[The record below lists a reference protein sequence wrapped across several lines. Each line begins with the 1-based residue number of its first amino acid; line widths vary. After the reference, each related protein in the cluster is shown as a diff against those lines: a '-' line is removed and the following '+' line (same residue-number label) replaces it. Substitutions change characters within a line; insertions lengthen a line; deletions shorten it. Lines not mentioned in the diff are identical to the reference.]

1 MFDSLCVGH
10 FLSLSLIFSFS
21 LSLYLSLCL
30 CLCLSHS
37 FSLSLFLSVSLTHFL
52 SLSHAHTHM
61 RTLFLIP
68 PVPLCFKTRHGCD
81 SSCHCLER
89 NRPGDGSIRRHQW
102 YVHILFLNCIQTS
115 RELTPF
121 LQCLNRFLFCSHVVY
136 FLLEVF
142 N

>member
-1 MFDSLCVGH
+1 MLRLYSRLQGQRNGIDFYDGWFCSMFDCLCH
-10 FLSLSLIFSFS
+10 FLSLS
-21 LSLYLSLCL
+21 
-30 CLCLSHS
+30 
-37 FSLSLFLSVSLTHFL
+37 L

-89 NRPGDGSIRRHQW
+89 NRSSDGSIRRHQW

-121 LQCLNRFLFCSHVVY
+121 LQCLYRFLFCSHLI
-136 FLLEVF
+136 FFRFKVF
-142 N
+142 NWCENSHE